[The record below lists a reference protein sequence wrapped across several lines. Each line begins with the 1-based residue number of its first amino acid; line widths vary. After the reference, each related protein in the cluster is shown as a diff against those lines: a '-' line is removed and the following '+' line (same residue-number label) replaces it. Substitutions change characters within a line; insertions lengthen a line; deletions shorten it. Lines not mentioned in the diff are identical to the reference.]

1 MTAVARMTM
10 LHLRTVAPYR
20 TQGLLVFGVI
30 VLIDSRSQVGLVPAL
45 ALLLAPLVA
54 AQPFMVAEKSDL
66 QTLYAVLPLR
76 RRTVVLG
83 HYAWALISFLAIV
96 GWMWKTRDRDMA
108 NIQPREEMRRMFNLL
123 AWILVYGVAI
133 YWGASFFTEQDGT
146 WHMTVIRDTDFTPSH
161 IIEFYMSYPM
171 YILVGVGGFMYARTR
186 LPTFG
191 LKGWSIAYTLLFV
204 GPFMIFP
211 NVGLNEWGHTFW
223 FMEELFVAP
232 LHWMFVFFGWFS
244 LAVFGVS
251 LQILGRVQELCKGYE
266 SLLEIEPAE

>member
-54 AQPFMVAEKSDL
+54 AQPFQVAEKSDL

-96 GWMWKTRDRDMA
+96 ISGTA
-108 NIQPREEMRRMFNLL
+108 AAALL
-123 AWILVYGVAI
+123 AQA
-133 YWGASFFTEQDGT
+133 QD
-146 WHMTVIRDTDFTPSH
+146 MPFDP
-161 IIEFYMSYPM
+161 
-171 YILVGVGGFMYARTR
+171 RT
-186 LPTFG
+186 L
-191 LKGWSIAYTLLFV
+191 ATLLT
-204 GPFMIFP
+204 
-211 NVGLNEWGHTFW
+211 LSWA
-223 FMEELFVAP
+223 LFTVNISIQLP
-232 LHWMFVFFGWFS
+232 LLIRFGYTR
-244 LAVFGVS
+244 VS
-251 LQILGRVQELCKGYE
+251 LLATTVPLALIVLAAIRLHLDLE
-266 SLLEIEPAE
+266 SIQHWLPFLWAAGAAAIATSAALTSHASKERRGS